1 VRLVVI
7 AKEPRPGRVKT
18 RLCPPCTPTEAAGLA
33 AAALADTLD
42 AVATIDARAHLLALD
57 GTAGAWVPEAFS
69 VIAQRGAGLDERLEH
84 AFADVYAQPD
94 ADDPCEPVVLV
105 GMDTPQVR
113 STHLAAAVDALED
126 HDAVLGLASDGGFW
140 LLGLR
145 GLRAGAI
152 AGVAMSRHD
161 TGRQQHER
169 LTRCGYD
176 VALVDELTDVD
187 TAAEARAVADLI
199 PGSRF
204 AAAVDAVAAL
214 ASCG

>member
-7 AKEPRPGRVKT
+7 AKQPYPGRVKT
-18 RLCPPCTPTEAAGLA
+18 RLCPPCTPIEAAGIA

-42 AVATIDARAHLLALD
+42 AVAIVDARAHILALD
-57 GTAGAWVPEAFS
+57 GTPGPWVRDGFS
-69 VIAQRGAGLDERLEH
+69 VIAQRGTGLDERLEH
-84 AFADVYAQPD
+84 AFDDVYAQPG

-105 GMDTPQVR
+105 GMDTPQLR
-113 STHLAAAVDALED
+113 PTHLMAAVGALED
-126 HDAVLGLASDGGFW
+126 HDAVLGLAPDGGFW

-152 AGVAMSRHD
+152 TGVPMSRAD
-161 TGRQQHER
+161 TGRRQHER

-187 TAAEARAVADLI
+187 TAAEARAVADLV

-214 ASCG
+214 APCR